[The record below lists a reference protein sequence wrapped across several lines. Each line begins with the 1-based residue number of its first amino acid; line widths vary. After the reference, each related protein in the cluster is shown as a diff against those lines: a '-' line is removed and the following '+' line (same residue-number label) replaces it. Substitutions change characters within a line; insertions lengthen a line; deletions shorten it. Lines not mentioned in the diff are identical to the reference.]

1 MRRLF
6 VIFATIL
13 SFSLMAEDALAVDSG
28 ASMANEAAAGTQEA
42 AHGEESHAAPRTYF
56 GIPEGILKFVNLV
69 LFIGVLA
76 YLIAGPAK
84 RAFKE
89 RGDGIRAQLAE
100 AKTRR
105 EKAGSFAADM
115 ETRLAQLERE
125 VAVILERAQEEGDRQ
140 KRELIAAGE
149 AEAAKILVTARN
161 EVDARLK
168 AARKELTDY
177 AGQLAADRARS
188 ILEQSLTES
197 DRKRLF
203 AESVEQIGRV
213 RS

>member
-1 MRRLF
+1 MKRLLLVF
-6 VIFATIL
+6 GIV
-13 SFSLMAEDALAVDSG
+13 MALALTAGQAAAADSG
-28 ASMANEAAAGTQEA
+28 ASMARGAAAETHETV
-42 AHGEESHAAPRTYF
+42 HEDESHAPRTYF
-56 GIPEGILKFVNLV
+56 GIPEGILKFINMV
-69 LFIGVLA
+69 LFFGVLA

-84 RAFKE
+84 RAFRE
-89 RGDGIRAQLAE
+89 RATGIRAQLAE
-100 AKTRR
+100 AKSRR
-105 EKAGSFAADM
+105 EKASNFAAEMDK
-115 ETRLAQLERE
+115 RLEQLERE

-161 EVDARLK
+161 EVEARLK
-168 AARKELTDY
+168 TARKELTDY
-177 AGQLAADRARS
+177 AGQLAAERARS

-203 AESVEQIGRV
+203 AESVEQIGQV

>member
-1 MRRLF
+1 MRRIL

-13 SFSLMAEDALAVDSG
+13 SFSLMAQPARAADSG
-28 ASMANEAAAGTQEA
+28 ASMARGAAAETHETV
-42 AHGEESHAAPRTYF
+42 HEDESHAPRTYF
-56 GIPEGILKFVNLV
+56 GIPEGILKFVNMV

-89 RGDGIRAQLAE
+89 RGDGIRSQLAE

-105 EKAGSFAADM
+105 EKAGSFASDM
-115 ETRLAQLERE
+115 EKRLAQLERE

-140 KRELIAAGE
+140 KSELIAAGE

-203 AESVEQIGRV
+203 AESVEQIGQV

>member
-1 MRRLF
+1 MRRIL

-13 SFSLMAEDALAVDSG
+13 SFSLMAQPARAADSG
-28 ASMANEAAAGTQEA
+28 ASMARGAAAETHETV
-42 AHGEESHAAPRTYF
+42 HEDESHAPRTYF
-56 GIPEGILKFVNLV
+56 GIPEGILKFVNMV

-89 RGDGIRAQLAE
+89 RGDGIRSQLAE

-105 EKAGSFAADM
+105 EKAGSFASDM
-115 ETRLAQLERE
+115 EKRLEQLERE

-140 KRELIAAGE
+140 KSELIAAGE

-203 AESVEQIGRV
+203 AESVEQIGQV

>member
-1 MRRLF
+1 MRRLLLLLGAL
-6 VIFATIL
+6 FALT
-13 SFSLMAEDALAVDSG
+13 FMTGQAAAVDSG
-28 ASMANEAAAGTQEA
+28 ASMARGAAAETHDTVHED
-42 AHGEESHAAPRTYF
+42 ESHAPRTYF
-56 GIPEGILKFVNLV
+56 GIPEGILKFVNMV
-69 LFIGVLA
+69 LFFGLLA

-84 RAFKE
+84 KAFKE
-89 RGDGIRAQLAE
+89 RRDGIRAQLAE
-100 AKTRR
+100 AKARR
-105 EKAGSFAADM
+105 EKAGNFAADM
-115 ETRLAQLERE
+115 EKRLEQLEKE

-161 EVDARLK
+161 EVEARLK
-168 AARKELTDY
+168 AARNELTDY

-203 AESVEQIGRV
+203 AESVEQIGQV

>member
-1 MRRLF
+1 MRRLLL
-6 VIFATIL
+6 ILGALFALT
-13 SFSLMAEDALAVDSG
+13 FMTGQAAAVDSG
-28 ASMANEAAAGTQEA
+28 ASMARGAAAETHDTVHED
-42 AHGEESHAAPRTYF
+42 ESHAPRTYF
-56 GIPEGILKFVNLV
+56 GIPEGILKFVNMV
-69 LFIGVLA
+69 LFFGLLA

-84 RAFKE
+84 KAFKE
-89 RGDGIRAQLAE
+89 RRDGIRAQLAE
-100 AKTRR
+100 AKARR
-105 EKAGSFAADM
+105 EKAGNFAADM
-115 ETRLAQLERE
+115 EKRLEQLEKE

-161 EVDARLK
+161 EVEARLK
-168 AARKELTDY
+168 AARNELTDY

-203 AESVEQIGRV
+203 AESVEQIGQV

>member
-1 MRRLF
+1 MKRLLLTLGA
-6 VIFATIL
+6 VLVVSLVAGDSSAAEYATK
-13 SFSLMAEDALAVDSG
+13 
-28 ASMANEAAAGTQEA
+28 
-42 AHGEESHAAPRTYF
+42 TYF
-56 GIPEGILKFVNLV
+56 GIPVNVLKFINMV
-69 LFIGVLA
+69 LFFGLLA
-76 YLIAGPAK
+76 YLIKGPAG

-89 RGDGIRAQLAE
+89 RREGIRAQLAE

-105 EKAGSFAADM
+105 EKAGNFAADM
-115 ETRLAQLERE
+115 EKRLEQLERE

-177 AGQLAADRARS
+177 AGELAADRARS
-188 ILEQSLTES
+188 ILEQSLTDS
-197 DRKRLF
+197 DRRRLF
-203 AESVEQIGRV
+203 AESVEQIGQV